1 MAGETAAKSLQEKY
15 ASMISELEASQQQSW
30 EDRAKLSAQYEE
42 ERIKMVGYDTGFGFC
57 IVFRVPPCLVSQIRE
72 GEKQR
77 AELTAQFDAERLRR
91 RRLIEAKGDIELSI
105 RELFGVK
112 LETEVRLFISL
123 PVCNDWLMDS
133 W

>member
-1 MAGETAAKSLQEKY
+1 VIA
-15 ASMISELEASQQQSW
+15 I
-30 EDRAKLSAQYEE
+30 D
-42 ERIKMVGYDTGFGFC
+42 VGWPGLYHWC
-57 IVFRVPPCLVSQIRE
+57 VQIRE

-112 LETEVRLFISL
+112 LESEVGVPVFGCGPCPVLPRTLVVCVVNREVR
-123 PVCNDWLMDS
+123 VATGNKN
-133 W
+133 